1 MISDTLF
8 ESSMRPIL
16 CASLLAIAVAG
27 CVGPVRYAP
36 APEVPLTAGSLD
48 LAREAS
54 RMVEDRL
61 NQDGDFHPGDLVR
74 LTFPFTPQLNT
85 DQRVQ
90 LSGAISPPLL
100 PPLSIRGMTTASLQ
114 SRLEALYRPK
124 LARPAVSVALLEYN
138 RPPPPPEIFV
148 LGEVTKP
155 GNFPYRD
162 GTTPFEGIARAG
174 GGNRDADLSRVVV
187 LTPIGN
193 QLVAKMI
200 DLSATLAGSTRPIDY
215 LPPYTILIV
224 PPTGIARDVDRARQ
238 IRQIIGFNGVNLGSS
253 VTLIQP

>member
-1 MISDTLF
+1 
-8 ESSMRPIL
+8 MRHFL
-16 CASLLAIAVAG
+16 NACVLVLATAG
-27 CVGPVRYAP
+27 CAGPVRYAP
-36 APEVPLTAGSLD
+36 APEVELTTGSLD
-48 LAREAS
+48 LAREAG

-74 LTFPFTPQLNT
+74 LSFPFTPQLNT

-100 PPLSIRGMTTASLQ
+100 PPLSIRGMSTAQLQ
-114 SRLEALYRPK
+114 AELEARYRPK
-124 LARPAVSVALLEYN
+124 LARPTVSVALLEYN

-148 LGEVTKP
+148 LGEVVKP

-187 LTPIGN
+187 MTPIGDK
-193 QLVAKMI
+193 LVARML
-200 DLSATLAGSTRPIDY
+200 DLSATLNGSTRPLDY
-215 LPPYTILIV
+215 LPPYTVLIV
-224 PPTGIARDVDRARQ
+224 PPTGIARDADRSRQ
-238 IRQIIGFNGVNLGSS
+238 IRQIIGFNGINVGSA

>member
-1 MISDTLF
+1 
-8 ESSMRPIL
+8 MRPIFRSFL
-16 CASLLAIAVAG
+16 IALPLAACA
-27 CVGPVRYAP
+27 GPVRYAP
-36 APEVPLTAGSLD
+36 APEVPITAGSVD

-74 LTFPFTPQLNT
+74 LTFPYTPQLNT

-100 PPLSIRGMTTASLQ
+100 APLSIRGLSTAALQTRLQ
-114 SRLEALYRPK
+114 SLYRAK
-124 LARPAVSVALLEYN
+124 LARPDVSVALLEYN

-148 LGEVTKP
+148 LGEVVKP

-162 GTTPFEGIARAG
+162 GTTPFEGLARAG
-174 GGNRDADLSRVVV
+174 GGNRDADLTRVVM
-187 LTPIGN
+187 LTPVGDR
-193 QLVAKMI
+193 LEARML
-200 DLSATLAGSTRPIDY
+200 DLSATLHGSTRAIDV
-215 LPPYTILIV
+215 LPPYTILMV
-224 PPTGIARDVDRARQ
+224 PPTGLARDADRSRQ
-238 IRQIIGFNGVNLGSS
+238 IRQIIGFNGFNIGSA

>member
-1 MISDTLF
+1 
-8 ESSMRPIL
+8 MRPRIL
-16 CASLLAIAVAG
+16 CATCVVLFITG
-27 CVGPVRYAP
+27 CAGPVRYAP
-36 APEVPLTAGSLD
+36 APEVALTRGSLD
-48 LAREAS
+48 IAREAT
-54 RMVEDRL
+54 RMVEARL

-74 LTFPFTPQLNT
+74 LNFPYMPQLNT

-90 LSGAISPPLL
+90 LSGSISPPLL
-100 PPLSIRGMTTASLQ
+100 APISIRGTTAAELQ
-114 SRLEALYRPK
+114 SRLQALYRAK
-124 LARPAVSVALLEYN
+124 LARPEVSVSLLEYN

-148 LGEVTKP
+148 LGEVMKP

-174 GGNRDADLSRVVV
+174 GGNRDADLSRVVA
-187 LTPIGN
+187 LTPIGD
-193 QLVAKMI
+193 QLHARML
-200 DLSATLAGSTRPIDY
+200 DLSATLHGSQRPIDY

-224 PPTGIARDVDRARQ
+224 PPTGIARNVDRARQ

>member
-1 MISDTLF
+1 
-8 ESSMRPIL
+8 MRATPAPRIL
-16 CASLLAIAVAG
+16 APAALVLAAAG
-27 CVGPVRYAP
+27 CAGPLRYDP
-36 APEVPLTAGSLD
+36 APEVALTPASLE

-54 RMVEDRL
+54 RVVEDRL

-74 LTFPFTPQLNT
+74 LAFPFTPQLNS

-90 LSGAISPPLL
+90 LSGTISPPLL
-100 PPLSIRGMTTASLQ
+100 PPVSVRGLTAGQLQ
-114 SRLEALYRPK
+114 AQLKAGYRAK
-124 LARPAVSVALLEYN
+124 LARPEVSVSLLEYN

-148 LGEVTKP
+148 LGEVAKP

-174 GGNRDADLSRVVV
+174 GGNRDADLSRVVA
-187 LTPIGN
+187 LSPIGDT
-193 QLVAKMI
+193 LHARMI
-200 DLSATLAGSTRPIDY
+200 DLTQTLEGSARPIDY

-224 PPTGIARDVDRARQ
+224 PPTRIARDVDKARQ
-238 IRQIIGFNGVNLGSS
+238 IRAIIGFNGVNVGSA

>member
-1 MISDTLF
+1 
-8 ESSMRPIL
+8 MRVIHASAVLAPVIL
-16 CASLLAIAVAG
+16 ILGVAG
-27 CVGPVRYAP
+27 CAGPLRYDP
-36 APEVPLTAGSLD
+36 APEIALTPASLD

-54 RMVEDRL
+54 RVVEDRL

-74 LTFPFTPQLNT
+74 LTFPFTPQLNS

-90 LSGAISPPLL
+90 PSGTISPPLL
-100 PPLSIRGMTTASLQ
+100 APVPVRGLTAAQLQ
-114 SRLEALYRPK
+114 AQLKASYRPK
-124 LARPAVSVALLEYN
+124 LARPEVSVALLEYN

-162 GTTPFEGIARAG
+162 GTSPFEGIARAG

-187 LTPIGN
+187 LSPVGDT
-193 QLVAKMI
+193 LHARML
-200 DLSATLAGSTRPIDY
+200 DLTQTLRGSARPIDY

-224 PPTGIARDVDRARQ
+224 PPTRIARDVDKARQ
-238 IRQIIGFNGVNLGSS
+238 IRAIIGFNGINVGSA

>member
-1 MISDTLF
+1 
-8 ESSMRPIL
+8 MRPTL
-16 CASLLAIAVAG
+16 SASLTAIALAG
-27 CVGPVRYAP
+27 CAGPVRYAP
-36 APEVPLTAGSLD
+36 APEVPLTTGSLD

-54 RMVEDRL
+54 RMVEARL
-61 NQDGDFHPGDLVR
+61 DQDGDFHPGDLVR

-100 PPLSIRGMTTASLQ
+100 APVSVKGISTADLQ
-114 SRLEALYRPK
+114 AKLVALYRPK
-124 LARPAVSVALLEYN
+124 LARPDVSVALLEYN

-148 LGEVTKP
+148 LGEVIKP

-174 GGNRDADLSRVVV
+174 GGNRDADLKRVV
-187 LTPIGN
+187 LMTPIGDK
-193 QLVAKMI
+193 LVARML
-200 DLSATLAGSTRPIDY
+200 DLSATLHGSTRPIDY
-215 LPPYTILIV
+215 LPPYSILMV
-224 PPTGIARDVDRARQ
+224 PPRGIARDVDRARA
-238 IRQIIGFNGVNLGSS
+238 IRQIIGFNGVNVGSA